1 MRTCKRPSP
10 LFVCA
15 CEGIGTR
22 RGPFNGRLPTCS
34 GRRLPYHAFLASPAG
49 AGSRAVAAAP
59 APAIYSITWRN
70 FLSTAS

>member
-10 LFVCA
+10 LFVCV
-15 CEGIGTR
+15 CEGIGAR
-22 RGPFNGRLPTCS
+22 REGLSMDAYPRGW
-34 GRRLPYHAFLASPAG
+34 RLPYHAFLASPAG